1 MTEDTAPIPLDH
13 AGYPARLPD
22 LTLPH
27 PVDPHV
33 YRLMQETVRLLN
45 MQNAYAHRVNPYP
58 VTLSDLEHSARR
70 SLTALVGE
78 MAAMLDYESER
89 MASLGAPSAHNP
101 HAPVGT
107 DWTRTP
113 LPPGM
118 TRSQALEQSTAYG
131 RAASLVRGFLTGT
144 SSGRV

>member
-1 MTEDTAPIPLDH
+1 MTVPDH
-13 AGYPARLPD
+13 AGYPSRLPD

-58 VTLSDLEHSARR
+58 VTLSELEHSARR
-70 SLTALVGE
+70 SLTGLVDE

-89 MASLGAPSAHNP
+89 MASLGAPTPAYVP
-101 HAPVGT
+101 PGT
-107 DWTRTP
+107 DWTRVP

-131 RAASLVRGFLTGT
+131 RAASLVRGFLTRHATG
-144 SSGRV
+144 